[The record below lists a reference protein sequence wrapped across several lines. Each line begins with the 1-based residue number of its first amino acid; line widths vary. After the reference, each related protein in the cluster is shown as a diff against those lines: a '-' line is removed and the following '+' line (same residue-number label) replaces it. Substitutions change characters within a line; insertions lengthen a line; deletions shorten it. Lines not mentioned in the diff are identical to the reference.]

1 MTSLITKH
9 FANPAF
15 CHVILELGQTQ
26 RKLMLANI
34 SLKCETVS
42 LQCTAMSAAAV
53 SLFWSC
59 VPGVNLLHEVTT
71 SFQDID
77 ETKEINSTIY

>member
-1 MTSLITKH
+1 MNDHLLHYLLFSSSMIVTSLISKH
-9 FANPAF
+9 FANPAC

-59 VPGVNLLHEVTT
+59 VPGSK
-71 SFQDID
+71 SF
-77 ETKEINSTIY
+77 T